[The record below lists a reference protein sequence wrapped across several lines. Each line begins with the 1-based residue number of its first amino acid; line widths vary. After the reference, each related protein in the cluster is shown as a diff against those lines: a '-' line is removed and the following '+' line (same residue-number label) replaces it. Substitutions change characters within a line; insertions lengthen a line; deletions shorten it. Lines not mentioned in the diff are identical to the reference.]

1 VYINSI
7 RLMKPFILL
16 LAIAFF
22 VSANAARN
30 PIPIVVNNLSANQP
44 MVANTDGLLTMGES
58 VVINYSLSAPAAVT
72 IGIYSNLPYGI
83 GTRWYA
89 HPSTKVAEF
98 VVPAGKAGNQ
108 EYTCKLGDIQKPDT
122 AVPGA
127 ELKVKK
133 PADKKIPGDL
143 PGQYVVEVVAEKSLA
158 HVTLNLQP
166 AGAVAEQSRLIPYFH
181 GTIRDSHGNYL
192 VSDRMAWR
200 GRRYS
205 PTWVLEETYPKGSL
219 GQASD
224 PAECYDGA
232 VDSKDNFYIMTRGG
246 IYKFGP
252 DGNPAVWTDNA
263 DYLKCPYPSTFK
275 NLLGVRMDMNV
286 KGKKRYVF
294 GPGGGGAGSKD
305 YDAEEMVKQP
315 GFAANWGGITI
326 DKQDNIYLS
335 RIDPTPEIQVFNS
348 TGKYLRTLPVPKGIR
363 PEFLRFGKEGGLWVG
378 GNCPLTRINAQT
390 GDVEI
395 STKST
400 PRYLHIAPD
409 GTIYGINGIWVWRL
423 TPDGEPLPFTAKAPY
438 MRENGI
444 KMNISPRDAKKPDNA
459 PGYATD
465 IRGIMVAEKGDFY
478 LSCIGDRLLHFAQD
492 GTFLPDTPA
501 VAILPSETGH
511 VFVGDQTANVDIQL
525 TNFKNEPAQ
534 VKLIA
539 TVRNLAGDII
549 ASHEGVRTVAAFAS
563 QSAPLSLGDAK
574 DFGYY
579 TIDIQAKQDENVL
592 MAKRLFGG
600 RVAARGNDFHPYSAF
615 GSVRMERNPELIR
628 RMGGGLNRNHNP
640 VYWNDVEP
648 KPGEWHLQPADA
660 LNFYKEHAMPAM
672 VILGYG
678 EPWLNGGF
686 ARCRIT
692 GYDNFFN
699 YLATVINQY
708 KGTAKMWQ
716 CWNEPNYFWHVPGPY
731 RYEQYVIALK
741 ATYAIA
747 KSLDP
752 DTPVICDG
760 FAGSARDMGDLADK
774 GAAGFTDGVPIH
786 YPGSTIINWDN
797 MPINGAVESKAV
809 MVKELAKIRDQK
821 YPGQP
826 LLNTEEGL
834 WGLANRTPEDGAKLL
849 PRIYVSQ
856 MAAGLDR
863 LTWFECYSDTD
874 PSYLLRGQQEGPWP
888 AYFAYAAASKLLED
902 ALYVGPISDG
912 IAQAQLF
919 AANGKPVI
927 AAWSIEG
934 EKNIILTVD
943 TKVVTITDWQGNS
956 KTVTTKDG
964 KITLKLGQYMQYVT
978 GANQTIFTPVVKKRL
993 AESPKE
999 IKAGLDILLKGTQ
1012 KQLDLN
1018 TLFHAARLGQVV
1030 ALVPELT
1037 QGWKTDDII
1046 NAEFLL
1052 QDEYEALKEKEK
1064 DGSYLHNAHTTFTIA
1079 LQISYYAFGIKNRN
1093 SKEYLY
1099 IRRIAPIT
1107 KGLAEQVKLYTNS
1120 EQKWYPGLML
1130 RVALDTTPIRQKT
1143 PADQPLDEQFNP
1155 QVDKKPGDTVE
1166 IEMTVYNWTKKP
1178 ITGNLS
1184 PVLPADWKAEKEE
1197 FAYTV
1202 EPMKFV
1208 RFTTMATVPADCAD
1222 GIYPI
1227 GIQSKYKGIVQ
1238 RELHTY
1244 RVAVKR

>member
-1 VYINSI
+1 MFIDYN

-16 LAIAFF
+16 LAIACFIT
-22 VSANAARN
+22 ANAAKN
-30 PIPIVVNNLSANQP
+30 PVSVVVDKLSANQP
-44 MVANTDGLLTMGES
+44 MTANADGLLAMGDS
-58 VVINYSLSAPAAVT
+58 VVINYSLSAPAAVA

-83 GTRWYA
+83 GARWYA

-98 VVPAGKAGNQ
+98 VVPAGKAGDQ
-108 EYTCKLGDIQKPDT
+108 EYTCKLGDIQKPD
-122 AVPGA
+122 AALPGA

-133 PADKKIPGDL
+133 PVDKKIPGDL
-143 PGQYVVEVVAEKSLA
+143 PGQYVVEVKAEKSLA

-166 AGAVAEQSRLIPYFH
+166 AGTIAEQSRLIPYFH
-181 GTIRDSHGNYL
+181 GTVRDSHGNYL

-232 VDSKDNFYIMTRGG
+232 VDSKDNFYVMTRNGA
-246 IYKFGP
+246 YKFGP

-263 DYLKCPYPSTFK
+263 DYLKCPYPSTYK
-275 NLLGVRMDMNV
+275 NLLGVRMDMSV
-286 KGKKRYVF
+286 KGKKHYVF

-315 GFAANWGGITI
+315 GFAANWGGVAI
-326 DKQDNIYLS
+326 DNKDNIYLG
-335 RIDPTPEIQVFNS
+335 RTEPTPEIQVFDS
-348 TGKYLRTLPVPKGIR
+348 TGKYLRTLPVPKRVR
-363 PEFLRFGKEGGLWVG
+363 PEFLRFGKDGGLWVG

-390 GDVEI
+390 GDVEKA
-395 STKST
+395 TNAWV
-400 PRYLHIAPD
+400 RYLHIAPD
-409 GTIYGINGIWVWRL
+409 GTIYGISGVWVWRL
-423 TPDGEPLPFTAKAPY
+423 TRDGEPLPFTAKAPY

-444 KMNISPRDAKKPDNA
+444 KMNLNPRDAKKPDNA

-465 IRGIMVAEKGDFY
+465 IRGIMVAEKDDFY

-501 VAILPSETGH
+501 VAVLPSETGH
-511 VFVGDQTANVDIQL
+511 VFVGAQSANVDIQL
-525 TNFKNEPAQ
+525 TNFRNEPAQ
-534 VKLIA
+534 VKLIS
-539 TVRNLAGDII
+539 TVRNLAGEIV
-549 ASHEGVRTVAAFAS
+549 ASHEEHRTIAALAS

-579 TIDIQAKQDENVL
+579 TIDIQTKQDENVL

-600 RVAARGNDFHPYSAF
+600 RVASRGNDFHPYSAF

-628 RMGGGLNRNHNP
+628 RIGGGLNRNHNP

-660 LNFYKEHAMPAM
+660 LNFYTEHAMPAM

-708 KGTAKMWQ
+708 KGTAMMWQ

-731 RYEQYVIALK
+731 RYEQYVIALQG
-741 ATYAIA
+741 AYSIA
-747 KSLDP
+747 KALDP
-752 DTPVICDG
+752 GTTLICDG
-760 FAGSARDMGDLADK
+760 FAGSARDMGELADK

-797 MPINGAVESKAV
+797 MPVNGVVESKAV
-809 MVKELAKIRDQK
+809 MVKELANIRDQK

-849 PRIYVSQ
+849 PRIYASQ

-902 ALYVGPISDG
+902 AFYVAPISDG
-912 IAQAQLF
+912 IAQTQLF
-919 AANGKPVI
+919 AVNGKPVI
-927 AAWSIEG
+927 TAWSIEG
-934 EKNIILTVD
+934 EKEITLTVD
-943 TKVVTITDWQGNS
+943 AKVVTVTDWQGNS
-956 KTVTTKDG
+956 KPVTTKDG
-964 KITLKLGQYMQYVT
+964 KITLKLGQYIQYVT
-978 GANQTIFTPVVKKRL
+978 GANQAIFAPVVKKRL
-993 AESPKE
+993 AEAPAE
-999 IKAGLDILLKGTQ
+999 IKAGLNILQNGTV
-1012 KQLDLN
+1012 KQLNLN
-1018 TLFHAARLGQVV
+1018 TLFHAARLAQAV
-1030 ALVPELT
+1030 ALVPELC
-1037 QGWKTDDII
+1037 
-1046 NAEFLL
+1046 
-1052 QDEYEALKEKEK
+1052 KEKAVDAVSQVIMSLHQAELALAIQEQ
-1064 DGSYLHNAHTTFTIA
+1064 DGAYL
-1079 LQISYYAFGIKNRN
+1079 RN
-1093 SKEYLY
+1093 SHAALAIAKQTAYHMSNSSKELHYDH
-1099 IRRIAPIT
+1099 RIASAVKSLT
-1107 KGLAEQVKLYTNS
+1107 EQAARYANS
-1120 EQKWYPGLML
+1120 EKKWYPGLML
-1130 RVALDTTPIRQKT
+1130 RVALDTTAIRQKT
-1143 PADQPLDEQFNP
+1143 PADQPLDELFDP
-1155 QVDKKPGDTVE
+1155 QVNKKPGDTVE
-1166 IEMTVYNWTKKP
+1166 VEMTVYNWTKEP

-1184 PVLPADWKAEKEE
+1184 PVLPAGWKAEKEQ
-1197 FAYTV
+1197 FAYTI
-1202 EPMKFV
+1202 EPMKFA
-1208 RFTTMATVPADCAD
+1208 RFTTIATIPTDCAD
-1222 GIYPI
+1222 GIYSI
-1227 GIQSKYKGIVQ
+1227 GIQSKYKGTIQ

-1244 RVAVKR
+1244 RVAVKK

>member
-1 VYINSI
+1 MDIYLY
-7 RLMKPFILL
+7 RLLRSVVILMFVVCGAAIFAAKPT
-16 LAIAFF
+16 A
-22 VSANAARN
+22 V
-30 PIPIVVNNLSANQP
+30 PVVICNLTVTQQ
-44 MVANTDGLLTMGES
+44 MVANADGLLTMGDN
-58 VVINYSLSAPAAVT
+58 VVINYSLSAPASVT

-83 GTRWYA
+83 GARWYA

-98 VVPAGKAGNQ
+98 IVAAGKAGQQ
-108 EYTCKLGDIQKPDT
+108 EYKCKISDIQKADVPL
-122 AVPGA
+122 PGA
-127 ELKVKK
+127 EIKVKK
-133 PADKKIPGDL
+133 PADKKTPGDL
-143 PGQYVVEVVAEKSLA
+143 PGQYVVEVQADKSLA
-158 HVTLNLQP
+158 HITLNLQP
-166 AGAVAEQSRLIPYFH
+166 TGAVAEQSRLIPYFH

-232 VDSKDNFYIMTRGG
+232 VDSKDNFYVMTRGG

-252 DGNPAVWTDNA
+252 DGNPAIWTGNA
-263 DYLKCPYPSTFK
+263 DYLKCPYPSTYK
-275 NLLGVRMDMNV
+275 NLLGVRLDINI

-305 YDAEEMVKQP
+305 YDAEEMMKQP
-315 GFAANWGGITI
+315 GFAANWGGVAI

-335 RIDPTPEIQVFNS
+335 RIDPTPEIQVFDS

-378 GNCPLTRINAQT
+378 GNCPLTRINPQT

-409 GTIYGINGIWVWRL
+409 GTIYGISGIWVWRL

-438 MRENGI
+438 MRENGN
-444 KMNISPRDAKKPDNA
+444 KMNLSPRDAKKPDNA
-459 PGYATD
+459 PGYTPD
-465 IRGIMVAEKGDFY
+465 IRGIMVTEKGDFY
-478 LSCIGDRLLHFAQD
+478 LSCVGDRLLHFAPD

-511 VFVGDQTANVDIQL
+511 TFVGDQPASVDIQL
-525 TNFKNEPAQ
+525 TNFSDEPAQ

-549 ASHEGVRTVAAFAS
+549 ASHEDNRTVAALIS
-563 QSAPLSLGDAK
+563 KSAPLSLGKAK

-579 TIDIQAKQDENVL
+579 TIDIQAKQDDNTL
-592 MAKRLFGG
+592 MARRLFGG
-600 RVAARGNDFHPYSAF
+600 RVATRGNDFHQYSAF

-660 LNFYKEHAMPAM
+660 LNFYKQHAMPAM

-678 EPWLNGGF
+678 EPWFNGGF

-708 KGTAKMWQ
+708 KGTAMMWQ

-747 KSLDP
+747 KAIDP
-752 DTPVICDG
+752 GTPVICDG
-760 FAGSARDMGDLADK
+760 FAGSALDMGNLADS
-774 GAAGFTDGVPIH
+774 GATGFTDGVPIH

-797 MPINGAVESKAV
+797 MPINGTVESKAA
-809 MVKELAKIRDQK
+809 MVKELAKIRDKK

-863 LTWFECYSDTD
+863 LTWFECYSDSD

-888 AYFAYAAASKLLED
+888 AYFAYATASKLLED
-902 ALYVGPISDG
+902 AYYVGPISDG

-919 AANGKPVI
+919 AANGRPII
-927 AAWSIEG
+927 AVWSIEG
-934 EKNIILTVD
+934 EKEITLNVNSKSVTV
-943 TKVVTITDWQGNS
+943 IDWQGNS
-956 KTVTTKDG
+956 RIVIAKDG
-964 KITLKLGQYMQYVT
+964 KITMKLGQYMQYIT
-978 GANQTIFTPVVKKRL
+978 GANQSIFAVVVKKRL
-993 AESPKE
+993 SEAPIE
-999 IKAGLDILLKGTQ
+999 IKDGLDCILKG
-1012 KQLDLN
+1012 KQNRLDLN
-1018 TLFHAARLGQVV
+1018 TMLHAARLAQMV
-1030 ALVPELT
+1030 ALVPDLFKKIKKSVTVNNAKKLLVKVCEKL
-1037 QGWKTDDII
+1037 KTSEI
-1046 NAEFLL
+1046 
-1052 QDEYEALKEKEK
+1052 
-1064 DGSYLHNAHTTFTIA
+1064 DGAYFSNAHTA
-1079 LQISYYAFGIKNRN
+1079 LAISNQVGFYMESGSVDKGY
-1093 SKEYLY
+1093 SKRLAS
-1099 IRRIAPIT
+1099 IVAA
-1107 KGLAEQVKLYTNS
+1107 LAEQTTQYIVNTT
-1120 EQKWYPGLML
+1120 EKWYPGLML

-1143 PADQPLDEQFNP
+1143 AADQPLDEQFDP
-1155 QVDKKPGDTVE
+1155 QVNKKPGDTVE
-1166 IEMTVYNWTKKP
+1166 VEMTVYNWTKET
-1178 ITGNLS
+1178 INGSLS
-1184 PVLPADWKAEKEE
+1184 PVLPPEWKSADKQ

-1202 EPMKFV
+1202 EPMKFA
-1208 RFTTMATVPADCAD
+1208 RFTTIVTIPVDCVD
-1222 GIYPI
+1222 GVYKI
-1227 GIQSKYKGIVQ
+1227 GVRSGYKYTVQ

-1244 RVAVKR
+1244 RVSVKK